1 MRDLEGGDVEL
12 KTVDGTITTVATR
25 PEVHREKKSLRKKLL
40 QALYGD
46 DVHYVVNGD
55 VSYNSAQKA
64 RIDAER
70 LAVLREARSWRWP
83 CPPCSRPGRRR
94 ACARGIASWPSTG
107 RPGPRRSSSR
117 Y

>member
-1 MRDLEGGDVEL
+1 M
-12 KTVDGTITTVATR
+12 ATR

-70 LAVLREARSWRWP
+70 LAVLREARGRH
-83 CPPCSRPGRRR
+83 RPRKESNWSMDS
-94 ACARGIASWPSTG
+94 ASETLESVLDAAGDELVLDIESLSST
-107 RPGPRRSSSR
+107 SSFVCVEINR
-117 Y
+117 